1 MDMDH
6 LIGQRFNLISKSEIR
21 YVGTLHEINPEQ
33 STIALENVFSFGTED
48 RKVDKFI
55 PPSQQKYGFI
65 VFRGSDVKDI
75 KIAED
80 EPSQPSPPQ
89 SMPNDPAILN
99 ASRPGLPPG
108 IPRDGPFSPPDYP
121 HPPPFGGYYPPNQFG
136 RGYGPPPPGAFGPGP
151 GFPPYGPPPPGYF
164 GPPAGPGFPPGP
176 GPHPFPQHP
185 QAPIGPPGLRGNM
198 PPPQPPPQ
206 SQPPPDSAAP
216 IAPPPSNLTSELP
229 GSNKVPESVSP
240 SLPKEAQPPASLSSQ
255 LSHAQVAA
263 KPAPISAPAPA
274 AAAAAAAVVAP
285 PKGVPTGPKSNRV
298 VPAVPLTVNQK
309 SFTPPVPAA
318 ADASATNG
326 AGAKP
331 QKPVPSQAAMDEA
344 ARQAKE
350 AVAAAM
356 AKLNPQAA
364 AAQTKQGPSTA
375 AVDALTKKVAEMST
389 PTTSNGTARGGR
401 GGFRGGRGSN
411 FHRGGGQKKMEIPK
425 SDFDFES
432 ANAKFN
438 KEDLIKE
445 AIASGSPLEENPT
458 QEEDDGEA
466 RKPTPTRK
474 DSLPSAGP
482 AYNKSTSFFDNISSE
497 AKDRVEGSD
506 GRAYARQVR
515 SEEFK
520 KNIETFGQGNVDG
533 GYRGRGRGGAY
544 GRGRQYGGSYRG
556 GYTNRGYGGYNY
568 RGGRGRGG
576 QGQPQDQ
583 TQVPPGQAAAQN

>member
-89 SMPNDPAILN
+89 NMPNDPAILN
-99 ASRPGLPPG
+99 ASRPGPPPG
-108 IPRDGPFSPPDYP
+108 IPRDGPFSPPEYP

-136 RGYGPPPPGAFGPGP
+136 RGYGPPPGAFGPGP

-164 GPPAGPGFPPGP
+164 GPPGGQGFPQGP

-185 QAPIGPPGLRGNM
+185 QPPIGPPGLRGNV
-198 PPPQPPPQ
+198 PPPPGPQ
-206 SQPPPDSAAP
+206 SQPPDLAVP
-216 IAPPPSNLTSELP
+216 APPPPSTLTSELP
-229 GSNKVPESVSP
+229 GSNKAPESAPSP
-240 SLPKEAQPPASLSSQ
+240 PKETQLPTSLPSQ

-263 KPAPISAPAPA
+263 KAAPTSAPAP
-274 AAAAAAAVVAP
+274 AAAAAAVVAP
-285 PKGVPTGPKSNRV
+285 PKAAPTGPKNNRV
-298 VPAVPLTVNQK
+298 APAIPLTVNQK
-309 SFTPPVPAA
+309 SFTPPVPAT
-318 ADASATNG
+318 ADTSATNG

-331 QKPVPSQAAMDEA
+331 HKPVPSQAAMDEA

-364 AAQTKQGPSTA
+364 AVPTKETPSAA

-389 PTTSNGTARGGR
+389 STTSNGTARGGR
-401 GGFRGGRGSN
+401 GGFRGGRGGN
-411 FHRGGGQKKMEIPK
+411 YHRGSGQKKMEIPK

-458 QEEDDGEA
+458 QEEDSGE
-466 RKPTPTRK
+466 KPTPTRK
-474 DSLPSAGP
+474 DSLTTAAP

-497 AKDRVEGSD
+497 AKDREEGND
-506 GRAYARQVR
+506 GRAHARQVR

-533 GYRGRGRGGAY
+533 GYRGRGRGGGY
-544 GRGRQYGGSYRG
+544 GRGRQYGGTYRG
-556 GYTNRGYGGYNY
+556 GYHNRGYGGYNY

-576 QGQPQDQ
+576 QGQGQGQGQ
-583 TQVPPGQAAAQN
+583 TQVQTGQAAVQN

>member
-99 ASRPGLPPG
+99 ASRPGPPPG
-108 IPRDGPFSPPDYP
+108 MPRDGPFSPQDYP
-121 HPPPFGGYYPPNQFG
+121 HPPPPFGGYYPPNQFG
-136 RGYGPPPPGAFGPGP
+136 RGYGPPPGAFGPGP

-164 GPPAGPGFPPGP
+164 GPPGGQGFPQGP

-185 QAPIGPPGLRGNM
+185 QPPIGPPGLRGDV
-198 PPPQPPPQ
+198 PPPHMQ
-206 SQPPPDSAAP
+206 SQPPPDSAMSA
-216 IAPPPSNLTSELP
+216 AQPPPNLTSELP
-229 GSNKVPESVSP
+229 GSNKAPEAGASP
-240 SLPKEAQPPASLSSQ
+240 LPKETQPSTSLSSQ

-263 KPAPISAPAPA
+263 KAAPIPAPAPQA
-274 AAAAAAAVVAP
+274 AGVAP
-285 PKGVPTGPKSNRV
+285 PKAAPTGPKNNRV
-298 VPAVPLTVNQK
+298 APAVPFTVNQK
-309 SFTPPVPAA
+309 SFTPPVAA
-318 ADASATNG
+318 TADTSATNG
-326 AGAKP
+326 TGAKP
-331 QKPVPSQAAMDEA
+331 QKPAPSQAAMDEA

-364 AAQTKQGPSTA
+364 SVQPKQTLPTA

-389 PTTSNGTARGGR
+389 SATNNGTARGGR
-401 GGFRGGRGSN
+401 AGFRGGRGGN
-411 FHRGGGQKKMEIPK
+411 YHRGGGQKKMEIPK

-445 AIASGSPLEENPT
+445 AIASGSPLEETPA
-458 QEEDDGEA
+458 QEEENGEA

-474 DSLPSAGP
+474 DSLTNTVP

-497 AKDRVEGSD
+497 AKDREEGHD
-506 GRAYARQVR
+506 GRAHGRQVR

-533 GYRGRGRGGAY
+533 GYRGRGRGGGY

-556 GYTNRGYGGYNY
+556 GYNNRGYGGGYNH
-568 RGGRGRGG
+568 RGNRGRGG
-576 QGQPQDQ
+576 QGQGQGQ
-583 TQVPPGQAAAQN
+583 TQAPTGQAAVQN